1 MYEMN
6 LSIYAATRD
15 NPGGPTIVMEDVG
28 DGATIEPFRDEE
40 GRATKGGLIGYLA
53 AYAIMAG
60 AVFYCMY
67 LL

>member
-28 DGATIEPFRDEE
+28 DGMTIEPFRNEN
-40 GRATKGGLIGYLA
+40 GAVTKGGLIGYSA
-53 AYAIMAG
+53 AYAMMAG
-60 AVFYCMY
+60 AVLYCMF